1 MTGLRRHLAS
11 FSRLHFS
18 RLRFSL
24 RPFLGESWRG
34 WRWAVAG
41 VFALLGLLVTV
52 VYLSRPAPAT
62 DPARALTAEAQV
74 YLQDA
79 EVAARLAVLKTYL
92 TNRRDAAELQPL
104 YTSAADLLRTSHAAL
119 PVDSPLPS
127 WADLEP
133 TVTRLGV
140 QLADGDAEAVTTLDT
155 LLTILAGASP
165 KR

>member
-1 MTGLRRHLAS
+1 MRS
-11 FSRLHFS
+11 
-18 RLRFSL
+18 
-24 RPFLGESWRG
+24 SWPR

-41 VFALLGLLVTV
+41 VFALLGLLVAV
-52 VYLSRPAPAT
+52 VYPSRPAPAT
-62 DPARALTAEAQV
+62 DPARVSTAEAQV

-104 YTSAADLLRTSHAAL
+104 YTSAADLLRTSHAVL
-119 PVDSPLPS
+119 PADSSLPS

-155 LLTILAGASP
+155 LLAALAGSSP
-165 KR
+165 ER